1 MPVPE
6 PPAEVEECPAEIRL
20 AERRL
25 EDLRADRS
33 GTVPLPEVVAA
44 YDEVYRG

>member
-6 PPAEVEECPAEIRL
+6 PPAETEEHFEEIRL

-25 EDLRADRS
+25 EDRRAGHS
-33 GTVPLPEVVAA
+33 GTVTLAEAVAE
-44 YDEVYRG
+44 YDGAYRG